1 MRGLS
6 GSATFRSARLPL
18 AVGEQCLAERAGR
31 SYSVVDTVA
40 RCGARICLLRF
51 RTSMSRIEKRPR
63 MVACAHQCAPS
74 RPKVILGDPIGS
86 PGREARRM
94 CPGAGR
100 GGARTVDRAALRGP
114 CRVAPSDMRGLGT
127 GSHIAH
133 AVPHALR
140 SGAHSGR
147 ADEAIRV
154 VRILIANA
162 IVFILALTD
171 DSFSYR
177 MRRGSGDG
185 GGAGARTAGDERG
198 RETATSGSARSCSH
212 KERRRAGIHRR

>member
-1 MRGLS
+1 MRARCMRGLS

-133 AVPHALR
+133 AVPHAQR
-140 SGAHSGR
+140 HT

-154 VRILIANA
+154 VRILIA

-198 RETATSGSARSCSH
+198 RETATSARSCSQH